1 MPPPKAPPKA
11 AALILIGIIVL
22 MSSAFWYLG
31 RDPDLPAISSTP
43 GETPKQKGGG
53 PAKPP
58 SPAIAFA
65 PRQDDPSAP
74 AKSTT
79 PTASAPTGV
88 IPDNTPVKDILQRLE
103 AQAASGNVQAACR
116 VGIEKLRCLRVAK
129 VSEERFAADPGA
141 RADRELC
148 RDISYEQAR
157 DAWKYMWQAAQ
168 GGSVPAMSMFVRDPG
183 LSFTQPADSAEG
195 WVVYRDNAQSLLNQA
210 VQGGDVMA
218 LWYSWWTSATGI
230 STGGERVFEK
240 NPYAAV
246 MYGNAVLPLVDER
259 RRRMIQNLNARVTKD
274 VPPDQAARAAS
285 EGAALRAKYYGA
297 STPILPDVHDDNYLT
312 PLACGK

>member
-11 AALILIGIIVL
+11 AALILIGVIVL
-22 MSSAFWYLG
+22 LSSAFWYLG
-31 RDPDLPAISSTP
+31 RDPDLPPISSTP
-43 GETPKQKGGG
+43 EES
-53 PAKPP
+53 AKPRP
-58 SPAIAFA
+58 SGPPKPASPAIAFA
-65 PRQDDPSAP
+65 PRSDDPANPPKSAP
-74 AKSTT
+74 SGPT
-79 PTASAPTGV
+79 PPGV
-88 IPDNTPVKDILQRLE
+88 IPENTPVKEILQRLE

-129 VSEERFAADPGA
+129 ATEERLAADPTA

-148 RDISYEQAR
+148 KDVTYEQSR

-195 WVVYRDNAQSLLNQA
+195 WTIYRDNAQSMLTQA

-218 LWYSWWTSATGI
+218 LWYSWWTSATGV

-246 MYGNAVLPLVDER
+246 LYGNAVMPLLDER
-259 RRRMIQNLNARVTKD
+259 RRRMVQNLNAKVAKD
-274 VPPDQAARAAS
+274 VPQDQAAKAAS

-297 STPILPDVHDDNYLT
+297 SNPTSADIHDDNHLA